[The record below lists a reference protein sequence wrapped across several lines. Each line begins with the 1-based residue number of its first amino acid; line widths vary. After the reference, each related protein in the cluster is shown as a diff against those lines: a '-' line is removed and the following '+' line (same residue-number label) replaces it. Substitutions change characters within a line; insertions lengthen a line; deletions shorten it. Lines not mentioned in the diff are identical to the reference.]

1 MKAVTSDR
9 LGLGT
14 GRQAPALSSLHMC
27 QLGPSWEA
35 ASSSTIKY
43 LAPLP
48 CPPPP
53 HLVSSRPPLT
63 AVGRGQY
70 PQGQGPFGCAV
81 CTPERD
87 GGGGLVFTS

>member
-48 CPPPP
+48 YPPPP
-53 HLVSSRPPLT
+53 PSVQQTASDSCGEGSVPP
-63 AVGRGQY
+63 
-70 PQGQGPFGCAV
+70 GPGAIWV
-81 CTPERD
+81 CSVQTR
-87 GGGGLVFTS
+87 T